1 MDRVFEY
8 AAVKEICRKLKS
20 ILNESE
26 NYMHEMQR
34 IADSAERA
42 LASVPSY
49 AKESSVSDTA
59 VQLRSSINEIDLS
72 RLETELDNCL
82 ESVEM
87 IAEADGRYAAETEG
101 LIGDLTKISGAI
113 ESIKEFLRIKPLEMS
128 DGEFWLQMELVRHKC
143 NDILGNM
150 DQTLSHLKMSI
161 KGLEMKSVFY
171 SKDPVNLSTGNFIYA
186 HTDLSIPGCSPMY
199 FRRFYNSVNRYEGC
213 LGRDWNHNFE
223 VSVKLSG
230 KEMVLHLEEFSTVM
244 IKRRI
249 CASLS

>member
-113 ESIKEFLRIKPLEMS
+113 ESIKEFLRYGRFILRDKTVQNMGTSGCPNS
-128 DGEFWLQMELVRHKC
+128 FGTKQIFNSHRDTLQRSRR
-143 NDILGNM
+143 
-150 DQTLSHLKMSI
+150 TLSVFFIGNFCLMQSNFGSFKNVSI
-161 KGLEMKSVFY
+161 KMTVFAHFVKEGLS
-171 SKDPVNLSTGNFIYA
+171 
-186 HTDLSIPGCSPMY
+186 
-199 FRRFYNSVNRYEGC
+199 
-213 LGRDWNHNFE
+213 
-223 VSVKLSG
+223 
-230 KEMVLHLEEFSTVM
+230 
-244 IKRRI
+244 
-249 CASLS
+249 